1 MSINSFNSQ
10 ENKSVLWQFLLE
22 NSLFNGLSDRK
33 FNKVKDIF
41 ERNIQSISHI
51 NDSISNKNKILV
63 QKMIKELD
71 LLKSKNISKPLEEVK
86 LEIEDE
92 LKNKQEEFV
101 ELIKKP
107 QPTNLNFNDEK
118 DEPISNDNMD
128 KILKKMIENRDL
140 EFNLENKNKSTIPTF
155 DNLENLD
162 KKGTNLE
169 KKVTFTNIDFIDK
182 LKKIENEDNVS
193 NNLSSIVNLN
203 KFKNVDSNSNSNI
216 QELLLKILE
225 NQEKILNHFNI

>member
-22 NSLFNGLSDRK
+22 NNLFIGLSDKK

-41 ERNIQSISHI
+41 EKNIQSISI
-51 NDSISNKNKILV
+51 VNDSISNKNKILI
-63 QKMIKELD
+63 QKMMEELE
-71 LLKSKNISKPLEEVK
+71 LLKSKNISKPLEEVR
-86 LEIEDE
+86 LEIEKD

-101 ELIKKP
+101 ELIKRPEPK
-107 QPTNLNFNDEK
+107 NLDFNEEK

-128 KILKKMIENRDL
+128 KILKKMMEDRDL
-140 EFNLENKNKSTIPTF
+140 ESNLENPGIKSSNP
-155 DNLENLD
+155 
-162 KKGTNLE
+162 E
-169 KKVTFTNIDFIDK
+169 KKVTFANIDFIDK

-193 NNLSSIVNLN
+193 TNSSNMLN
-203 KFKNVDSNSNSNI
+203 FDKFKNLDVNSSSNNNI

-225 NQEKILNHFNI
+225 NQEKILKHFKI

>member
-22 NSLFNGLSDRK
+22 NNLFIGLSDKK

-41 ERNIQSISHI
+41 ERNIQSISI
-51 NDSISNKNKILV
+51 VNDSISNKNKILI
-63 QKMIKELD
+63 QKMMEELE
-71 LLKSKNISKPLEEVK
+71 LLKSKNISKPLEEVR
-86 LEIEDE
+86 LEIEKD

-101 ELIKKP
+101 ELIKRPEPK
-107 QPTNLNFNDEK
+107 NLDFNDEK

-128 KILKKMIENRDL
+128 KILKKMMEDRDL
-140 EFNLENKNKSTIPTF
+140 ESNLENPGIKSSNP
-155 DNLENLD
+155 
-162 KKGTNLE
+162 E
-169 KKVTFTNIDFIDK
+169 KKVTFANIDFIDK

-193 NNLSSIVNLN
+193 TNSSNMLN
-203 KFKNVDSNSNSNI
+203 FDKFKNLDVNSSSNNNI

-225 NQEKILNHFNI
+225 NQEKILKHFNI

>member
-22 NSLFNGLSDRK
+22 NNLFIGLSDKK

-41 ERNIQSISHI
+41 EKNIQSISI
-51 NDSISNKNKILV
+51 VNDSISNKNKILI
-63 QKMIKELD
+63 QKMMEELE
-71 LLKSKNISKPLEEVK
+71 LLKSKNISKPLEEVR
-86 LEIEDE
+86 LEIEKD

-101 ELIKKP
+101 ELIKRPEPK
-107 QPTNLNFNDEK
+107 NLDFNDEK

-128 KILKKMIENRDL
+128 KILKKMMEDRDL
-140 EFNLENKNKSTIPTF
+140 ESNLENPGIKSSNP
-155 DNLENLD
+155 
-162 KKGTNLE
+162 E
-169 KKVTFTNIDFIDK
+169 KKVTFANIDFIDK

-193 NNLSSIVNLN
+193 TNSSNMLN
-203 KFKNVDSNSNSNI
+203 FDKFKNLDVNSSSNNNI

-225 NQEKILNHFNI
+225 NQEKILKHFNI